1 MTCWEFTLILRHVA
15 EMTDSLANALYDAG
29 CDDATVGSS
38 SGVARVS
45 FSREAATL
53 QDAIQSAVR
62 DVHRLAAKLHGWKSN
77 VTNCSP
83 GPHDSSPRHRSSLQE
98 WPRSKS
104 IGAGGSSPLPAGQW
118 PRARKEHFR
127 PCRCG
132 TPFFR

>member
-1 MTCWEFTLILRHVA
+1 MTCWEFTLILRDVA

-62 DVHRLAAKLHGWKSN
+62 DVRQAGCEIARVEIERDELVA
-77 VTNCSP
+77 
-83 GPHDSSPRHRSSLQE
+83 
-98 WPRSKS
+98 WP
-104 IGAGGSSPLPAGQW
+104 A
-118 PRARKEHFR
+118 
-127 PCRCG
+127 
-132 TPFFR
+132 

>member
-1 MTCWEFTLILRHVA
+1 MLTDNCGVRTPNAAAAAGRCGRRQKTRSSIPVGCESKLILVRIEEGKPMTCWEFTLILRDVV

-62 DVHRLAAKLHGWKSN
+62 DVRQAGCEIARVEIERDELVA
-77 VTNCSP
+77 
-83 GPHDSSPRHRSSLQE
+83 
-98 WPRSKS
+98 WP
-104 IGAGGSSPLPAGQW
+104 A
-118 PRARKEHFR
+118 
-127 PCRCG
+127 
-132 TPFFR
+132 